1 MRAVAPFAVALLVGL
16 GCSSSSP
23 TGAAPDASP
32 GGEGGSGSG
41 GDGSA
46 LSGSS
51 GGSSS
56 GSDGSASS
64 SSSGGGSG
72 SSSGGADSGSG
83 KDGSTSAEGGGDSGT
98 WWKPPV
104 NTTFYWELA
113 NAPPTQSSENVGA
126 YDIDGW
132 ENTAAEVT
140 TLHGMGLK
148 VVCYMD
154 AGTFEPGRP
163 DAASFPSSLEGAA
176 VTGWPGELWLDV
188 RPSGPNYA
196 ALQAIMLARF
206 QQCQSKGFDAIEP
219 DNIDSY
225 QNSPGFPTTAADQ
238 LAYDEWIAQTA
249 HSLGLAVFQKND
261 LDQIATLLPYFDGL
275 LDEECNKYS
284 ECATLAPYVAAGKPV
299 WNAEYTEDGE
309 TTSMFCAS
317 DVSAGIVGALF
328 SVNLDGSLFLPCTN
342 DVGKI
347 N

>member
-1 MRAVAPFAVALLVGL
+1 MRAVAVVAVTLLLGF
-16 GCSSSSP
+16 GCSSNSS
-23 TGAAPDASP
+23 TGAGPDA
-32 GGEGGSGSG
+32 GGSGSG
-41 GDGSA
+41 GDA
-46 LSGSS
+46 SGSS
-51 GGSSS
+51 
-56 GSDGSASS
+56 
-64 SSSGGGSG
+64 SG
-72 SSSGGADSGSG
+72 SSSGGGDGSASGSGSGSGGSDSGSHPG
-83 KDGSTSAEGGGDSGT
+83 NDGSTSPEGGGDSGGGT

-113 NAPPTQSSENVGA
+113 NTPPTQGSENVGA

-132 ENTAAEVT
+132 GNTAAEVT

-163 DAASFPSSLEGAA
+163 DAASFPASLKGSA

-196 ALQAIMLARF
+196 TLHAIMLARF

-225 QNSPGFPTTAADQ
+225 QNSPGFPTTASDQ
-238 LAYDEWIAQTA
+238 LSYNEWIAQTA

-261 LDQIATLLPYFDGL
+261 LDQIATLLPYFDSA

-284 ECATLAPYVAAGKPV
+284 ECATLAPYIAAGKPV
-299 WNAEYTEDGE
+299 WNAEYTDDGE
-309 TTSMFCAS
+309 TTAMFCAA

-328 SVNLDGSLFLPCTN
+328 SINLDGSLFQPCTN